1 MSAPVERGERGRV
14 ERGERDPMIQRAEK
28 VLPGGVN
35 SPVRAFRSV
44 GGTPRFITK
53 AQGPYFW
60 DAEER
65 RYIDYIGSWGP
76 AIVGHAHSKVVQ
88 AVQEAAARGL
98 SFGAPTE
105 GEIDMAEEICKLV
118 PSIEQVRLVS
128 SGTEATMSALRL
140 ARGATRRDKIVKF
153 EGCYHGH
160 ADSLLVK
167 AGSGLLTFGNPTSSG
182 VPEDFVKHTLVLDYN
197 NTQQLEEAFKAAGN
211 EIACVIVEPVAGN
224 MNLVP
229 ATAEF
234 LQTMRRLCTEYGAIL
249 IFDEVMSGFRV
260 ALGGAQSLYG
270 ITPDLTALGKVI
282 GGGLPVAAFG
292 GRADIM
298 KHLAPL
304 GGVYQAGTL
313 SGNPVAVAAGMTTLK
328 IIQEPGFYEQLSAQ
342 TRKLAEGL
350 SDAARDAGVTFSADT
365 LGGMFGLYFSAAVPT
380 SYAEVMQ
387 GNKERFNVFFH
398 AMLDQGVYLA
408 PSAFEAGFV
417 SAQHDDAVIAQ
428 TVVAARTAFA
438 EIAS

>member
-1 MSAPVERGERGRV
+1 MNAQNSGITDITNASLFA
-14 ERGERDPMIQRAEK
+14 RAQK
-28 VLPGGVN
+28 TTPGGVN

-60 DAEER
+60 DAEDR

-76 AIVGHAHSKVVQ
+76 AIVGHAHPKVVQ

-105 GEIDMAEEICKLV
+105 GEIEMAEEICKLV

-140 ARGATRRDKIVKF
+140 ARGATKRDKIVKF

-197 NTQQLEEAFKAAGN
+197 NTQQLEDAFKAAGN

-229 ATAEF
+229 ATPVF
-234 LQTMRRLCTEYGAIL
+234 LQTMRRLCTEYGAVL

-260 ALGGAQSLYG
+260 ALGGAQALYG

-313 SGNPVAVAAGMTTLK
+313 SGNPVAVAAGLTTLR
-328 IIQEPGFYEQLSAQ
+328 IVQEAGFYTRLAAQ
-342 TRKLAEGL
+342 TRKLADGL
-350 SDAARDAGVTFSADT
+350 CEAARASNVTFSADT

-387 GNKERFNVFFH
+387 GDKERFNAFFH
-398 AMLDQGVYLA
+398 AMLDAGVYLA

-417 SAQHDDAVIAQ
+417 SAQHDDAIIAE
-428 TVVAARTAFA
+428 TIAAAHNAFA
-438 EIAS
+438 AIAR

>member
-1 MSAPVERGERGRV
+1 MNAHSPRNTNESLFA
-14 ERGERDPMIQRAEK
+14 RAQK
-28 VLPGGVN
+28 TTPGGVN

-60 DAEER
+60 DAEDR

-76 AIVGHAHSKVVQ
+76 AIVGHAHPKVVQ

-140 ARGATRRDKIVKF
+140 ARGATKRDKIVKF

-260 ALGGAQSLYG
+260 ALGGAQSLYN

-313 SGNPVAVAAGMTTLK
+313 SGNPVAVAAGLTTLK
-328 IIQEPGFYEQLSAQ
+328 IIQEAGFYEQLSAQ
-342 TRKLAEGL
+342 TRKLADGL

>member
-1 MSAPVERGERGRV
+1 MTASASSSTGNTNEALFS
-14 ERGERDPMIQRAEK
+14 RAQK
-28 VLPGGVN
+28 TTPGGVN

-44 GGTPRFITK
+44 GGSPRFITR
-53 AQGPYFW
+53 AQGAYFW
-60 DAEER
+60 DSEDR

-76 AIVGHAHSKVVQ
+76 AIVGHAHPKVVQ
-88 AVQEAAARGL
+88 AVQEAAAHGL

-105 GEIDMAEEICKLV
+105 GEIVMAEEICKLV

-140 ARGATRRDKIVKF
+140 ARGATGRDKIVKF

-182 VPEDFVKHTLVLDYN
+182 VPQDFVKHTLVLDYN
-197 NTQQLEEAFKAAGN
+197 NTQQLEEAFKTAGN

-224 MNLVP
+224 MNLVR
-229 ATAEF
+229 ATPEF
-234 LQTMRRLCTEYGAIL
+234 LQTMRRLCSQYGAIL

-313 SGNPVAVAAGMTTLK
+313 SGNPVAVAAGLSTLQ
-328 IIQEPGFYEQLSAQ
+328 IIQEPGFYQHLGQQ
-342 TRKLAEGL
+342 TSKLAAGL
-350 SDAARDAGVTFSADT
+350 CEVASAAKVSFSADT
-365 LGGMFGLYFSAAVPT
+365 LGGMFGLYFSEAIPT
-380 SYAEVMQ
+380 SFAEVMQ
-387 GNKERFNVFFH
+387 GDKDRFNLFFH
-398 AMLDQGVYLA
+398 AMLNAGVYLA

-417 SAQHDDAVIAQ
+417 SAQHDDTVIAA
-428 TVVAARTAFA
+428 TLDAARSAFA
-438 EIAS
+438 AV

>member
-1 MSAPVERGERGRV
+1 MNSVNSTPVTNEALFARA
-14 ERGERDPMIQRAEK
+14 QRST
-28 VLPGGVN
+28 PGGVN

-44 GGTPRFITK
+44 GGTPRFVSR
-53 AQGPYFW
+53 AMGPHFW
-60 DAEER
+60 DAEDR

-76 AIVGHAHSKVVQ
+76 AIVGHTHPEVVK
-88 AVQEAAARGL
+88 AVQEAVTRGL
-98 SFGAPTE
+98 SFGAPTA
-105 GEIDMAEEICKLV
+105 GEIEMAEEICKLV
-118 PSIEQVRLVS
+118 PSVEQVRLVS

-140 ARGATRRDKIVKF
+140 ARGATKRDKIVKF

-167 AGSGLLTFGNPTSSG
+167 AGSGLLTFGNPTSAG

-197 NTQQLEEAFKAAGN
+197 NTEQLEEAFKNAGN

-224 MNLVP
+224 MNLVR
-229 ATAEF
+229 ATPEF
-234 LQTMRRLCTEYGAIL
+234 LQTMRRLCTQYGAIL

-260 ALGGAQSLYG
+260 ALGGAQALYG

-313 SGNPVAVAAGMTTLK
+313 SGNPVAVAAGMTTLN
-328 IIQEPGFYEQLSAQ
+328 IIQRPGFYENLSAQ
-342 TRKLAEGL
+342 TKKLTDGL
-350 SDAARDAGVTFSADT
+350 SDAARAAGVTFTADC
-365 LGGMFGLYFSAAVPT
+365 LGGMFGLYFASSVPG

-387 GNKERFNVFFH
+387 GDKERFNAFFH
-398 AMLDQGVYLA
+398 AMLDAGVYLA

-417 SAQHDDAVIAQ
+417 SAQHDDAVIAE
-428 TVVAARTAFA
+428 TLAAARTAFA
-438 EIAS
+438 AVA